1 MIDFLVFYYTWLLEM
16 APLLILIAVST
27 FFHEFGHYIIAKREN
42 NYKGWGLIPFPHIK
56 LKKLG
61 SRFGY
66 LAGFL
71 FSMIALPLWVVVF
84 ELQTFWIYIIIQM
97 GAAGADFM
105 VIIFYVRLMKKREK
119 RLREREAA
127 G

>member
-1 MIDFLVFYYTWLLEM
+1 MIDFLVVYYTWLLEM
-16 APLLILIAVST
+16 IPLFIVFAVSI
-27 FFHEFGHYIIAKREN
+27 FFHEFGHYSIAKREN

-56 LKKLG
+56 LKSPG

-84 ELQTFWIYIIIQM
+84 GLQTFWIYIILQM
-97 GAAGADFM
+97 GSAGADF
-105 VIIFYVRLMKKREK
+105 IIIVFYGRLMKKREK

>member
-1 MIDFLVFYYTWLLEM
+1 MIDFLVFYCIWLLEM
-16 APLLILIAVST
+16 IPLLIVFVVST

-56 LKKLG
+56 LKKIG

-66 LAGFL
+66 LSGFL

-84 ELQTFWIYIIIQM
+84 GLQTFWMYIILQL
-97 GAAGADFM
+97 GSAGADLF
-105 VIIFYVRLMKKREK
+105 VVIFYGRLMKKREK
-119 RLREREAA
+119 RLREAA